1 MTIWHQ
7 PLSLDAL
14 NQHYPDTAGHHVGI
28 DYVDFGPEHLTA
40 RMPVNEKTRQ
50 PYGILHGGAS
60 CLLAETV
67 GSHASMLC
75 VNPENEYCVGLEIN
89 ANHIRPATQGHVYA
103 TARPIHLGKST
114 HVWDIRIRDDAD
126 KLVCI
131 ARLTMMVKSGRAP
144 SPGQ

>member
-1 MTIWHQ
+1 MTIWHR
-7 PLSLDAL
+7 PPTLESL
-14 NQHYPDTAGHHVGI
+14 NQQYPDTASHHVGI
-28 DYVDFGPEHLTA
+28 EYVDFGSDHLTA

-67 GSHASMLC
+67 GSHASALC
-75 VNPENEYCVGLEIN
+75 IDPEQEYCVGLEIN

-114 HVWDIRIRDDAD
+114 HVWDIRIQDDAD
-126 KLVCI
+126 KLVCV

-144 SPGQ
+144 SPG

>member
-1 MTIWHQ
+1 MTIWHR
-7 PLSLDAL
+7 PLTLDAL
-14 NQHYPDTAGHHVGI
+14 NQPYPDTASHHVGI
-28 DYVDFGPEHLTA
+28 EYVDFGPDHLTA
-40 RMPVNEKTRQ
+40 RMPVNGKTRQ

-75 VNPENEYCVGLEIN
+75 LDPESAYCVGLEIN

-114 HVWDIRIRDDAD
+114 HVWDIRIQDEAD

-131 ARLTMMVKSGRAP
+131 ARLTMMVRSGRAP
-144 SPGQ
+144 SPG

>member
-1 MTIWHQ
+1 MTIWHR
-7 PLSLDAL
+7 PLTLDAL
-14 NQHYPDTAGHHVGI
+14 NQRHPDTASHHMGI
-28 DYVDFGPEHLTA
+28 EFVDFGPDHLTA

-75 VNPENEYCVGLEIN
+75 LDPESAYCVGLEIN

-103 TARPIHLGKST
+103 TARAIHLGRAT
-114 HVWDIRIRDDAD
+114 HVWDIRILDDAD
-126 KLVCI
+126 QLVCI

-144 SPGQ
+144 TGG